1 MGKRRFLRVLVVLL
15 LIAIGLGIMCYPFIA
30 NYLFENRN
38 DSVIQ
43 TYNDK
48 VISSVNEDERS
59 AELEKARAY
68 NDRIYRGHVQLHDPF
83 NEELIGNSEEE
94 YMELLRVD
102 GTDVMGFIRI
112 PCIDVELP
120 IYHGTS
126 AEVLEA
132 GVGHMEGTSLPIG
145 GVNTHSVL
153 TGHTGLSSAKLFTDL
168 IQMEE
173 GDLFFLRVFGEDLA
187 YEVDQI
193 LVVEPT
199 DQDDLYVV
207 DGKDYCTL
215 LTCTPYGVNSHRLL
229 VRGVR
234 IPYVEEYNEDSNFIR
249 KESESTWMWEYQR
262 ALVLSISLLVVIVIL
277 YLIISKLR
285 DRKRST
291 EKSNGGDA
299 V

>member
-1 MGKRRFLRVLVVLL
+1 
-15 LIAIGLGIMCYPFIA
+15 MCYPFIA

-48 VISSVNEDERS
+48 VINSVDEEEKS
-59 AELEKARAY
+59 AELEKARVY
-68 NDRIYRGHVQLHDPF
+68 NDKIYRGHVQLHDPF

-94 YMELLRVD
+94 YMDLLRVD
-102 GTDVMGFIRI
+102 ETDVMGFIRI

-132 GVGHMEGTSLPIG
+132 GVGHMEGTSLPVG
-145 GVNTHSVL
+145 GINTHSVL

-234 IPYVEEYNEDSNFIR
+234 IPYVEEYDEDSNFVR

-262 ALVLSISLLVVIVIL
+262 ALVLSVSLLVVIVIL

-285 DRKRST
+285 DRKRNA
-291 EKSNGGDA
+291 KSGNGGNE

>member
-1 MGKRRFLRVLVVLL
+1 MGKRRIVRIIIVLL
-15 LIAIGLGIMCYPFIA
+15 LIVVGLGIMCYPFIA

-48 VISSVNEDERS
+48 VINSVDEEEKS
-59 AELEKARAY
+59 AELEKARVY
-68 NDRIYRGHVQLHDPF
+68 NDKIYRGHVQLHDPF

-94 YMELLRVD
+94 YMDLLRVD
-102 GTDVMGFIRI
+102 ETDVMGFIRI

-132 GVGHMEGTSLPIG
+132 GVGHMEGTSLPVG
-145 GVNTHSVL
+145 GINTHSVL

-234 IPYVEEYNEDSNFIR
+234 VPYVEEYNEDSNFIR

>member
-1 MGKRRFLRVLVVLL
+1 
-15 LIAIGLGIMCYPFIA
+15 MCYPFIA

-48 VISSVNEDERS
+48 VINSVDEEEKS
-59 AELEKARAY
+59 AELEKARVY
-68 NDRIYRGHVQLHDPF
+68 NDKIYRGHVQLHDPF

-94 YMELLRVD
+94 YMDLLRVD
-102 GTDVMGFIRI
+102 ETDVMGFIRI

-132 GVGHMEGTSLPIG
+132 GVGHMEGTSLPVG
-145 GVNTHSVL
+145 GINTHSVL

-234 IPYVEEYNEDSNFIR
+234 VPYVEEYNEDSNFIR